1 MTVVPAALVLH
12 RGHGPRH
19 ADLILGT
26 GARCL
31 TVRLDGTLGRWQVSL
46 GVPHRRRYLTYRG
59 PVSGGRGTVV
69 QLWRG
74 LAWCA
79 HSATVLRCRLQPNQ
93 LFLMK
98 MRRAFQSTGSVVG
111 NAPLRPVGGRGEL
124 VVPLY
129 RTATLP
135 RS

>member
-1 MTVVPAALVLH
+1 MSVVPATLLLH

-26 GARCL
+26 GARCV
-31 TVRLDGTLGRWQVSL
+31 TVHLGTAAGRWRVSL
-46 GVPHRRRYLTYRG
+46 GMPHRRRYLTYRG
-59 PVSGGRGTVV
+59 PVSGERGTVV

-79 HSATVLRCRLQPNQ
+79 RSANLLRCRAHPNP

-98 MRRAFQSTGSVVG
+98 MRGGFHFAGSAPTGVV
-111 NAPLRPVGGRGEL
+111 AGRGEL
-124 VVPLY
+124 VVPLH